1 MRGAFILIVVMSLL
15 IVGYLVVQEMD
26 NRGAGDDGRIE
37 EIERAREAVGQA
49 EEAMEALRRTL
60 KQEDGL

>member
-15 IVGYLVVQEMD
+15 VVGYLAVQEMD
-26 NRGAGDDGRIE
+26 ARRTGDDGRIE

-49 EEAMEALRRTL
+49 EEAIDALRQSL
-60 KQEDGL
+60 KLDD

>member
-26 NRGAGDDGRIE
+26 TRRAGDDGRIE
-37 EIERAREAVGQA
+37 EIGRAREAAGQA
-49 EEAMEALRRTL
+49 EETIDALRRTL
-60 KQEDGL
+60 KQED